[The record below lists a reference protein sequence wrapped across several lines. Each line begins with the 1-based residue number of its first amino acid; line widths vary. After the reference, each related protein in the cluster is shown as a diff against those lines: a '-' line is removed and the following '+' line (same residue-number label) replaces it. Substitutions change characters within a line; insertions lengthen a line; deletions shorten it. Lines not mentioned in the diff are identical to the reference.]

1 MIRHLLALALAVS
14 GLQADPEPWKRVL
27 LPEGMGMVSCM
38 AVGQDNVAFGS
49 VSGGVQLLDRTMM
62 TKSVIRDPV
71 LGKTGRIHALVWG
84 GRDLWVASEGGLYRW
99 DGSTGQLEKSR
110 KDVPASLRSGVT
122 AMSLVGSALWCATS
136 KSVATFDPSRKESL
150 REWKTPIQDEP
161 TVLLR
166 VGGRILVGTN
176 TKGLLLLD
184 SASGSWIRLGRSDG
198 LSSDQIT
205 GLEWVG
211 AEVYVATPEGLDVL
225 DLSTQK
231 VHSMIA
237 SVSASWTAQS
247 NGTLFVATV
256 DGLLKVDATT
266 HSPSILAL
274 LDNSRPEGA
283 VLAKGGRLMVSVA
296 GAVLVR
302 DQPSIFG
309 EDGFRLV
316 PQGFTLELPG
326 RIPSGIQ
333 VQAFL
338 RIPEWPEAK
347 VALTVDVADGGSRL
361 LVRTP
366 SDMRGP
372 VQIDLVA
379 FAGSKVEEIRSLE
392 SIGDRAKPSL
402 VLDAFRTVLR
412 DSVAEIS
419 GKAAGVGELALTL
432 SPGGNRLA
440 IGADGSFR
448 QKLTLRH
455 GESRFSLRLD
465 DAIGNNSVREIVFRR
480 DDRSPVFEPVSDDT
494 VAGDFSRIRVKFH
507 ETGAVKAT
515 VRGTGNLKVA
525 VYDSFVVLEAR
536 KLAVGVNSI
545 QILLE
550 DEAGNLASKIV
561 QVFRRSAAYGG
572 QVNSWSLEN
581 LSSAETG
588 TYRASTGD
596 FGGSVHV
603 VQYKMVEG
611 ETLCGVAEMF
621 YGTQG
626 LAEVLIRWNGF
637 ADSSQWRRMPVGT
650 PVDVPFWRDLDYRN
664 PDVKGALES
673 FPWDRI
679 PLVPRTRK

>member
-1 MIRHLLALALAVS
+1 
-14 GLQADPEPWKRVL
+14 
-27 LPEGMGMVSCM
+27 
-38 AVGQDNVAFGS
+38 
-49 VSGGVQLLDRTMM
+49 
-62 TKSVIRDPV
+62 
-71 LGKTGRIHALVWG
+71 
-84 GRDLWVASEGGLYRW
+84 
-99 DGSTGQLEKSR
+99 
-110 KDVPASLRSGVT
+110 
-122 AMSLVGSALWCATS
+122 
-136 KSVATFDPSRKESL
+136 
-150 REWKTPIQDEP
+150 
-161 TVLLR
+161 
-166 VGGRILVGTN
+166 
-176 TKGLLLLD
+176 
-184 SASGSWIRLGRSDG
+184 
-198 LSSDQIT
+198 
-205 GLEWVG
+205 
-211 AEVYVATPEGLDVL
+211 
-225 DLSTQK
+225 
-231 VHSMIA
+231 
-237 SVSASWTAQS
+237 
-247 NGTLFVATV
+247 
-256 DGLLKVDATT
+256 
-266 HSPSILAL
+266 
-274 LDNSRPEGA
+274 
-283 VLAKGGRLMVSVA
+283 
-296 GAVLVR
+296 
-302 DQPSIFG
+302 
-309 EDGFRLV
+309 
-316 PQGFTLELPG
+316 
-326 RIPSGIQ
+326 
-333 VQAFL
+333 
-338 RIPEWPEAK
+338 
-347 VALTVDVADGGSRL
+347 
-361 LVRTP
+361 
-366 SDMRGP
+366 
-372 VQIDLVA
+372 
-379 FAGSKVEEIRSLE
+379 
-392 SIGDRAKPSL
+392 
-402 VLDAFRTVLR
+402 
-412 DSVAEIS
+412 
-419 GKAAGVGELALTL
+419 LALTL

-440 IGADGSFR
+440 IGVDGSFR

-455 GESRFSLRLD
+455 GENRFSLRLD

-561 QVFRRSAAYGG
+561 QVFRRPAAYGG

-588 TYRASTGD
+588 TYRASTGE